1 MSDTDDANDRQSV
14 LKSLGFILSEED
26 VKVKMFVSVFEGWAK
41 QTKGDPVKEEVLC
54 GGAIDVHG
62 NNADVV
68 YDIKRENGSITLT
81 AKDEIKWKKMQKKP
95 KLFNGLLRSIYESYV
110 QEKKEIK

>member
-1 MSDTDDANDRQSV
+1 MSESEDATDR
-14 LKSLGFILSEED
+14 KSILSALGFILSEED

-41 QTKGDPVKEEVLC
+41 ETKGNPVKEEVLC
-54 GGAIDVHG
+54 GGAIDIHG

-68 YDIKRENGSITLT
+68 YDIKRDKGSITLT